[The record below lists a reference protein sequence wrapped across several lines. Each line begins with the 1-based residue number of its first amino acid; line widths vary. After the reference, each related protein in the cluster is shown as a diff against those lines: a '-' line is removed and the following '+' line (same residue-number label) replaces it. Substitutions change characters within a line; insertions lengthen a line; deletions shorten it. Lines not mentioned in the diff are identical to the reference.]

1 MPLPITFATLTSP
14 QPLSDFDTQFAA
26 VAALGSIP
34 CTASGTNT
42 IALTPNANTPTI
54 TSYPDL
60 QPSFVWVQQ
69 AITVAGQ
76 VTINVAGVGARNA
89 YKFNGF
95 APIASVGDLQAGL
108 IYRATPLQALNGGAG
123 GFVVD
128 AIGQSLFTTAI
139 QFIISGGGS
148 AITPGNKG
156 VVQIP
161 FNCIINAWRIQADQ
175 SGTISLD
182 ILRTNEGIPSTSIV
196 GGGTKPNL
204 SSSQFNEAGPSGWT
218 STTLAIGDWLAFV
231 VQGGVVNCTQ
241 ITLVLQLVRQ

>member
-14 QPLSDFDTQFAA
+14 QPLADFDTQFSA
-26 VAALGSIP
+26 VAALGAIP

-42 IALTPNANTPTI
+42 IALSPNVNTPTI
-54 TSYPDL
+54 SSYPDL

-69 AITVAGQ
+69 ASNTSA
-76 VTINVAGVGARNA
+76 VTINVNGVGARNA
-89 YKFNGF
+89 YKYNGS
-95 APIASVGDLQAGL
+95 APIATPNDLLAGQ

-128 AIGQSLFTTAI
+128 AIGNSLSTTAI

-148 AITPGNKG
+148 AITAGNKG

-161 FNCIINAWRIQADQ
+161 WPCFINAWRIQADQ
-175 SGTISLD
+175 VGTISVD
-182 ILRTNEGIPSTSIV
+182 ILRANEGVPSASIV

-204 SSSQFNEAGPSGWT
+204 SSSQFNEAAPSGWT
-218 STTLAIGDWLAFV
+218 ATTLAQGDWLGFV

-241 ITLVLQLVRQ
+241 ITLVIQLVRQ